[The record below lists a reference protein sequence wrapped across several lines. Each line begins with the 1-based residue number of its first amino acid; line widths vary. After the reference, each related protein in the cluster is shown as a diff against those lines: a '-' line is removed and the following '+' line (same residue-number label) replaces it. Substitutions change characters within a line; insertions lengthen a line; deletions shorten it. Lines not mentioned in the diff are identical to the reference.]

1 MGDAED
7 TVDDVD
13 DAVDGADVLLDDGGI
28 DPAAADRH
36 LLVARR
42 VVKPDAVLRQ
52 RRGRGEGL
60 KLERKV
66 SCEVSTCRSLK
77 FECR

>member
-7 TVDDVD
+7 AVDDVD
-13 DAVDGADVLLDDGGI
+13 DAVDGADVLLYDGGI

-52 RRGRGEGL
+52 RRGR
-60 KLERKV
+60 
-66 SCEVSTCRSLK
+66 
-77 FECR
+77 